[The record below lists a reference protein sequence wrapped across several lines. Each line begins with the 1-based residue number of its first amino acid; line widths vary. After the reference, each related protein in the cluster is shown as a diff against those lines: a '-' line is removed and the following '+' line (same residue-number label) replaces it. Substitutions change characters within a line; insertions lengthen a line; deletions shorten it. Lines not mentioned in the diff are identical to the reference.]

1 MSAPNYSRNLRD
13 GDFEV
18 TKALPAAAASNTS
31 DALDLGQDKVQS
43 LEAIEFELAVPAT
56 PALVDTKLITFT
68 IEDSADGESFAAVDP
83 LISTTVVGVATSQG
97 GAAKTVRFRLPSQ
110 TRRYV
115 RAKAAVETGGG
126 SNIAVSYTLAALF

>member
-1 MSAPNYSRNLRD
+1 MSDPNYARNLRD

-18 TKALPAAAASNTS
+18 TKALPAAAANNAT
-31 DALDLGQDKVQS
+31 DGLDLGQTKVQS
-43 LEAIEFELAVPAT
+43 LEAIEFELAIPAT
-56 PALVDTKLITFT
+56 PALVDAKVITFT
-68 IEDSADGESFAAVDP
+68 VEDSADNSSFAAVDP

-115 RAKAAVETGGG
+115 RVKAAVESGGG

>member
-1 MSAPNYSRNLRD
+1 MSVNYARNLRD

-18 TKALPAAAASNTS
+18 TKALPAAAANNAT
-31 DALDLGQDKVQS
+31 DGLDLGQTKVQS
-43 LEAIEFELAVPAT
+43 LEAIEFELAIPAT

-68 IEDSADGESFAAVDP
+68 VEDSADNSSFAAVDP
-83 LISTTVVGVATSQG
+83 LVSTTVVGVATSQG
-97 GAAKTVRFRLPSQ
+97 GTAKTVRFRLPSQ

-115 RAKAAVETGGG
+115 RVKAAVESGGG